1 MWNDIKKAQG
11 NGIKIVL
18 MVGGAGGAY
27 NDLFNNFEVYY
38 KLLCNVIKVYNLDG
52 IDLDVEES
60 VDLNNIKLLIN
71 RINQDFGKDFL
82 ITMAP
87 IQSSLESDTP
97 GMGGFIYKELFNSK
111 EGNFI
116 DYFNGQFYND
126 FSFEAYDRVIKNNYP
141 SNKVV
146 IGMISGQDFGN
157 CCLNIKKIVDKYNN
171 FGGVFIWE
179 YFNAPPDV
187 NNPSVWAE
195 KIKQL
200 Y

>member
-1 MWNDIKKAQG
+1 
-11 NGIKIVL
+11 
-18 MVGGAGGAY
+18 
-27 NDLFNNFEVYY
+27 
-38 KLLCNVIKVYNLDG
+38 
-52 IDLDVEES
+52 
-60 VDLNNIKLLIN
+60 
-71 RINQDFGKDFL
+71 
-82 ITMAP
+82 MAP

-111 EGNFI
+111 EGNLI

-171 FGGVFIWE
+171 FGGVCYLGIF
-179 YFNAPPDV
+179 
-187 NNPSVWAE
+187 
-195 KIKQL
+195 
-200 Y
+200 